1 MAKKKAPRSS
11 SKMPKTGAAYIY
23 INNSFVSFRL
33 FLYSYD
39 LLDLCNVLFLMNF
52 DLIMLF
58 ISLIL
63 PYGRCII
70 VLCKVTKIVSSS
82 VSFPHT

>member
-1 MAKKKAPRSS
+1 MAKNIYIRSFTNRVTFGSMQHPYAPNRSI
-11 SKMPKTGAAYIY
+11 YIY

-39 LLDLCNVLFLMNF
+39 LLDLCNVLFLVNF

-63 PYGRCII
+63 PYG
-70 VLCKVTKIVSSS
+70 
-82 VSFPHT
+82 